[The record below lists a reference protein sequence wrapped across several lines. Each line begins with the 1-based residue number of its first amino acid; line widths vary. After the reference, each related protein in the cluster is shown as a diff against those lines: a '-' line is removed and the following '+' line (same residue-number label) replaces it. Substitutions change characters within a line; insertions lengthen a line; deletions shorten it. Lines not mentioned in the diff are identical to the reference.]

1 MSNTYFVL
9 LNFSFFFLIECIIY
23 SLHSFRVI
31 IRSTASDG
39 AFKLHLIMIMVMK
52 QSELR
57 TKGSED
63 RNTRY
68 SFICL
73 RNSRPFFAELTGKE
87 VKRKRR
93 GTCEVSLETSPLLK
107 KVAHSRLENHELVH
121 GVTGPKARYYDS
133 SQIWSLEIRHR
144 QAFHDGQLFMIDPF
158 SVLSFG
164 PKQCTW

>member
-31 IRSTASDG
+31 IRLTASDG
-39 AFKLHLIMIMVMK
+39 AFKLILIMLMVMK
-52 QSELR
+52 QSER
-57 TKGSED
+57 TV
-63 RNTRY
+63 
-68 SFICL
+68 
-73 RNSRPFFAELTGKE
+73 RPKIVKTEIPVISSLIFVILALFFAELTGKE

-107 KVAHSRLENHELVH
+107 KDAHSRLENHELVH

-133 SQIWSLEIRHR
+133 SQI
-144 QAFHDGQLFMIDPF
+144 
-158 SVLSFG
+158 
-164 PKQCTW
+164 